1 VRTTISLRVW
11 VLLAATVGALLLV
24 GVLFFYNSS
33 LALAQSIGTAAAPGT
48 TIKVNT
54 KADEDNTDGD
64 CSLRQAI
71 EAANTN
77 SGVDGC
83 AAGSATERDAI
94 HFALGKQATITLT
107 SQLPLITDSAGL
119 TINGQKAKS
128 TVSGNDSVPVFV
140 VFPGA
145 KLNLKSRARL
155 ISPVNTTHDIL

>member
-1 VRTTISLRVW
+1 MRTTLCLRVW
-11 VLLAATVGALLLV
+11 VRMVAMVAAAVVVVV
-24 GVLFFYNSS
+24 GVVLFDSS
-33 LALAQSIGTAAAPGT
+33 LASAQSISTEAVPGT
-48 TIKVNT
+48 TIKVNS
-54 KADEDNTDGD
+54 KGDGRKRGN
-64 CSLRQAI
+64 CTLREAI